1 MLRYKRLADNSS
13 QLHFISWMLYH
24 DHAIDIKRLG
34 FATAQHKYPKF
45 GSPKK
50 HTFVKRNQYVIDAKT
65 QLSQNTLEL
74 RRKGTKGTQKSSR
87 KGLACEFSTSREH
100 HVVLKM

>member
-1 MLRYKRLADNSS
+1 MLYNAFAPDIERVRLATAKHIWKS
-13 QLHFISWMLYH
+13 Q
-24 DHAIDIKRLG
+24 
-34 FATAQHKYPKF
+34 
-45 GSPKK
+45 K